1 MAASQARAGA
11 SPRKR
16 SRPRYAF
23 RKTSCVMSSASLSPT
38 ARTIHR
44 CTAGVCRRTN
54 APNASSSPPR
64 AEARSSSSVVSGSVN
79 GESRRTFAG
88 GAGAILRPNRA
99 ELPLPVRVGRVGR
112 LESARAVPGIEVVL
126 AGEHAQTHE
135 LGPNLVG
142 QRDARRGRRI
152 FLEVHPSD
160 GEARLVADS
169 RRRELVGILSP
180 GAVARLRTRRF
191 GLARGAGSALRRP
204 FLRLRL
210 AILVHRDRRP

>member
-64 AEARSSSSVVSGSVN
+64 AEAMSCSSVVSGSVK
-79 GESRRTFAG
+79 GESRRTLAG

-112 LESARAVPGIEVVL
+112 LESARAVPGIQLIL
-126 AGEHAQTHE
+126 AGKHAQAHE
-135 LGPNLVG
+135 RGAKFVA
-142 QRDARRGRRI
+142 QRDARYGRRI
-152 FLEVHPSD
+152 FLEVHPRD
-160 GEARLVADS
+160 RETRLVADS
-169 RRRELVGILSP
+169 RRRELVGIL
-180 GAVARLRTRRF
+180 AARALTRL
-191 GLARGAGSALRRP
+191 GLWPLCGSALRHALLGR
-204 FLRLRL
+204 RL
-210 AILVHRDRRP
+210 AVLEDRNGRPPFFP